1 MIEIS
6 EQEKDDL
13 KTMVERFTNYSIG
26 NINPKGF
33 CFSTSFVL
41 SIYLQSQNI
50 ANSIIE
56 GSMNNAPHFWIRLM
70 EYEDLIIDATIKQYD
85 ESQPLIYVGKKT
97 ENDIT
102 KEYIPVVS
110 SFNEMVQMYSNWC
123 NPKRDQY
130 DEPRPTDLTRKLVL
144 NNLINASIL
153 IFEIEKLN
161 TSDKFNIVNSP
172 LLKLYINPIL
182 RGLKGEL
189 INDEKLIGE
198 IKKLVGQEFDVL
210 LSKVI

>member
-1 MIEIS
+1 MEVS
-6 EQEKDDL
+6 EQEKANFVTL
-13 KTMVERFTNYSIG
+13 VERFTNYSIR
-26 NINPKGF
+26 NTNPKGF

-50 ANSIIE
+50 GNSIVE
-56 GSMNNAPHFWIRLM
+56 GNMNNAPHFWIRLM
-70 EYEDLIIDATIKQYD
+70 EYEDLIIDATIRQYD
-85 ESQPLIYVGKKT
+85 ESQPQIYIGKKS

-102 KEYIPVVS
+102 KEYITVVS

-130 DEPRPTDLTRKLVL
+130 DEPRPTNLTRKLVL

-153 IFEIEKLN
+153 FFEIEKLN
-161 TSDKFNIVNSP
+161 TSDKFNIVSSP

-182 RGLKGEL
+182 RGLKSEW

-210 LSKVI
+210 LSKII